1 MAKIKSIKA
10 KEILN
15 SQGEPTVEAEL
26 ETEQGVFRA
35 SVSSGVS
42 KGKYEAVEIRD
53 GEKRFFGKGVR
64 KAVENI
70 EKLIA
75 PKLKGEEI
83 KELSSLKKIDQLLID
98 LDGTENKSKLG
109 ANAILAVSLASLRA
123 GAAAEKLPLWKWI
136 SEIAQR
142 QPTLPT
148 PCILSI
154 EGGLHGG
161 GDLDVQEFMV
171 VPQADSF
178 QDKVRIGAEIYH
190 TLGLILTKK
199 YGKSAINV
207 GIEGGFTPPLK
218 RTEEGLDLVM
228 EAIEKAGYKD
238 KVKII
243 LDVAASVFFKNGKYY
258 FEDRILDKEELL
270 KFFSEV
276 LEKYPIIAIEDPFG
290 EEDWEGFQRIT
301 ENLGKKIT
309 VIGDDLLVTNIE
321 RIKKAKEKKACN
333 GLILK
338 PNQVGT
344 VSETIAAAKYA
355 IENGW
360 QVFVKHR
367 GGETNDDFI
376 ADLSVGLGTG
386 WIMAGAPSRGE
397 RVAKYNRVLR
407 IEEEL

>member
-1 MAKIKSIKA
+1 MAKIRSIKA
-10 KEILN
+10 REILN
-15 SQGEPTVEAEL
+15 SLGEPTVEAEL

-35 SVSSGVS
+35 SVPSGVS

-53 GEKRFFGKGVR
+53 GGERFFGKGVR

-70 EKLIA
+70 EKIIA
-75 PKLKGEEI
+75 SKTIGEDV
-83 KELSSLKKIDQLLID
+83 SNQKKIDEILIV
-98 LDGTENKSKLG
+98 LDGTENKSHLG
-109 ANAILAVSLASLRA
+109 ANAILAVSLANLRA

-136 SEIAQR
+136 SKIAQR

-148 PCILSI
+148 PCILSM

-161 GDLDVQEFMV
+161 GNLDVQEFMV

-178 QDKVRIGAEIYH
+178 QEKLRIGAEIYH
-190 TLGLILTKK
+190 TLGSILTKK
-199 YGKSAINV
+199 YGKSATNV

-218 RTEEGLDLVM
+218 RTEKGLDLVM
-228 EAIEKAGYKD
+228 TAAEKAGYKD

-243 LDVAASVFFKNGKYY
+243 LDVAASVFFRNGKYY
-258 FEDRILDKEELL
+258 FEDKILNKEELL

-344 VSETIAAAKYA
+344 VSEAITAAKYA

-397 RVAKYNRVLR
+397 RVAKYNRLLK
-407 IEEEL
+407 IEKEIIK